1 VSANLGGSKEQS
13 KKRLTSATV
22 SAISKHGEQSSTP
35 TTERKP
41 MRKRII
47 KITLQRSNVV
57 LDALRN
63 LCNEVPREQ
72 CCERWQEADAALAKA
87 TRSRITK
94 MVNAVV
100 LTIRETGISREFRVG
115 DTISEKEA
123 IMLAE
128 CRNLVVT
135 TIEGAS

>member
-1 VSANLGGSKEQS
+1 
-13 KKRLTSATV
+13 
-22 SAISKHGEQSSTP
+22 
-35 TTERKP
+35 